1 MFERLWLKE
10 ELENKYIPV
19 FIFGVV
25 FTIISLLLT
34 NFILPIKKWFNGCF
48 YCFFSNC
55 ISFGCVFKS

>member
-10 ELENKYIPV
+10 ELENKYFHI

-34 NFILPIKKWFNGCF
+34 NYILPIKNRLNCCLPNFSSSRVPHGCLP
-48 YCFFSNC
+48 
-55 ISFGCVFKS
+55 KS